1 MDQLDDTHDQIE
13 QTESRIT
20 GKEALESRVQEAAP
34 IADRVEGIS
43 NVELDKINQTDIQS
57 ANDFANPEKYV
68 GMRRETEMLTQM
80 EPALSQGADVETF
93 HQWDQVNQIGHYS
106 PDRYVRGYADVY
118 HSYLGDEAVALSG
131 KEDGTYDVIN
141 GRHRIAV
148 AREAGLQ
155 KIPAKIV

>member
-1 MDQLDDTHDQIE
+1 MDQIQVNDQIE
-13 QTESRIT
+13 QTERQMAD
-20 GKEALESRVQEAAP
+20 KEALESRIQEAVP
-34 IADRVEGIS
+34 LADRTQGVS
-43 NVELDKINQTDIQS
+43 NVELSNINQTDIQS
-57 ANDFANPEKYV
+57 AEDFADPEKYA

-93 HQWDQVNQIGHYS
+93 HQWDEANQIGHYS

-118 HSYLGDEAVALSG
+118 HSYHGDEAVALSG
-131 KEDGTYDVIN
+131 KGDGTYDVIN

-155 KIPAKIV
+155 KIPAKVI